1 MFKFGSLVVELSRLT
16 GLIFIN
22 TSVDSVKPIERSVRR
37 MLYCHNTHQYQT
49 RDFLYAKIL
58 LLVVNLQE
66 IEKYDKDLLD
76 VCKKQLL
83 GSINDNEY
91 FGARFEISST
101 ALLIRKGVQFK
112 KRESPDFLV
121 QAEKAVFLECTSC
134 HISASPDTAGVK
146 ASML

>member
-1 MFKFGSLVVELSRLT
+1 MTQEEAKAQGFTILSEFR
-16 GLIFIN
+16 
-22 TSVDSVKPIERSVRR
+22 KEWP
-37 MLYCHNTHQYQT
+37 
-49 RDFLYAKIL
+49 KK
-58 LLVVNLQE
+58 

-91 FGARFEISST
+91 FGARFEISTT